1 MLTRAERTPVVPS
14 GSPTSPRLLLA
25 EIRPSHTIFDGGW
38 WPRSWAPADELP
50 GLILALSA
58 RYGQIRQVMLNS
70 ATWNARFERLA
81 VDAGVV
87 RMGWFTS
94 VDPGVLIA
102 TTEQGVQVDLLVVPP
117 GTSRDV
123 AEAVMRQ
130 AVDPA
135 NRLRA
140 AKMIATLP
148 APVAA
153 DPADSPDA
161 GAVRDD
167 GVRAGPA
174 VA

>member
-1 MLTRAERTPVVPS
+1 MLTRAERTCVVPS
-14 GSPTSPRLLLA
+14 GPPTSPRLLLA
-25 EIRPSHTIFDGGW
+25 ETRASHTVFDGGW

-58 RYGQIRQVMLNS
+58 RYGRIRQVMLHN
-70 ATWNARFERLA
+70 ATWDTRFQRLA
-81 VDAGVV
+81 VDVGVV
-87 RMGWFTS
+87 RMGWFAS

-117 GTSRDV
+117 GTTRTV

-140 AKMIATLP
+140 AAMIATLP
-148 APVAA
+148 APVG
-153 DPADSPDA
+153 DPTDLARR
-161 GAVRDD
+161 GC
-167 GVRAGPA
+167 
-174 VA
+174 